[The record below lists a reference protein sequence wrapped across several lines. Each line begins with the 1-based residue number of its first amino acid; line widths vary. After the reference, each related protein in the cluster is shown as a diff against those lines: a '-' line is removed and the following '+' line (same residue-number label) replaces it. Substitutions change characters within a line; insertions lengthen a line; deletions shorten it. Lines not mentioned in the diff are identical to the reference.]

1 MLYILCI
8 AVFALQITADP
19 RVKGFLLPSVK
30 DTCFKVRNY
39 ADDTTTFLRDLPSL
53 AALFDV
59 FFLHERGSG
68 AKLNRSTIEA
78 MWVGAF
84 KWHQD
89 EPFGLTWVKKMKVL
103 GVWFVTVSVE
113 QDNWQPKINKF
124 ENSINLWKSRSLSL
138 IGKVMEK
145 RVLTMFSDLS
155 CGQEAS

>member
-8 AVFALQITADP
+8 GVFALQITADP

-59 FFLHERGSG
+59 VFLHERDSG

-78 MWVGAF
+78 MWVGALNGTRMSPL
-84 KWHQD
+84 D
-89 EPFGLTWVKKMKVL
+89 LRGL
-103 GVWFVTVSVE
+103 
-113 QDNWQPKINKF
+113 
-124 ENSINLWKSRSLSL
+124 R
-138 IGKVMEK
+138 
-145 RVLTMFSDLS
+145 R
-155 CGQEAS
+155 

>member
-1 MLYILCI
+1 M
-8 AVFALQITADP
+8 
-19 RVKGFLLPSVK
+19 
-30 DTCFKVRNY
+30 
-39 ADDTTTFLRDLPSL
+39 TFLRDLPSL

-103 GVWFVTVSVE
+103 GVWFATVSVE

-124 ENSINLWKSRSLSL
+124 EKSIH
-138 IGKVMEK
+138 
-145 RVLTMFSDLS
+145 
-155 CGQEAS
+155 